1 MDLGDDKYIPKT
13 FKLNFLQE
21 YNKTSFSEKEN
32 ELLHRYFGYK
42 NINELVLAFNNT
54 KTDEELDELFNKK
67 DNKLNL

>member
-21 YNKTSFSEKEN
+21 YNKTPFSEKEN
-32 ELLHRYFGYK
+32 ELLHRYFGYN